1 MKYYVELEVKCTGT
15 LNPYHPAVMY
25 LPNGD
30 PGYPEEG
37 GDLVDFTVELFG
49 EDITEKLTPIQLEN
63 LKNEFCENESD
74 GDYEEDNEE

>member
-25 LPNGD
+25 LKNGD

-37 GDLVDFTVELFG
+37 GDLVDFAVEWNG
-49 EDITEKLTPIQLEN
+49 EDITDKLDAIQLEN